1 MSSTK
6 RIFPVL
12 TVLFLG
18 YLGFSLA
25 IPLFPPLFM
34 DPAHRFLPDETTQG
48 MRRILL
54 GILFAMYPLGQFVGA
69 PLLGKLSD
77 KYGRKPVL
85 LISLIIVIPAYLGSA
100 FAVSFTLPVLLF
112 FSRFFSGLLEGN
124 IVIAQAAIADISED
138 TKAKTKNFGWLVS
151 LSSTAFFF
159 GPLIGGKLAD
169 STLVSW
175 FHFDTPFWGAAI
187 LTLIGYFIVLKLF
200 KETHPPD
207 SEVDVS
213 ARSITKSF
221 KEGLKFKGLRTI
233 YVANLFVFLA
243 IFFFLNFFTAYLVA
257 RFQLSVS
264 RLGEVN
270 AYLSIPFMIA
280 PIFFGMF
287 AKWWSSRQ
295 AMRMGSFCLCISY
308 LVFVLPPSPWAL
320 LITLLPLGFFQSMG
334 FAFPAL
340 MVSDK
345 VGKRVQ
351 GQALGTNQS
360 IQVFA
365 EAATALCGGFIMAL
379 GQTLPIYAAAI
390 CSIIAG
396 LILFIRPPQGV
407 PTSSGAS

>member
-6 RIFPVL
+6 RVFPVL

-34 DPAHRFLPDETTQG
+34 DPAHAFLPEETTQG

-77 KYGRKPVL
+77 KYGRKPIL
-85 LISLIIVIPAYLGSA
+85 LMSLIIVIPAYLGSA
-100 FAVSFTLPVLLF
+100 FSVAFTLPVLLF
-112 FSRFFSGLLEGN
+112 VSRLLSGLLEGN

-138 TKAKTKNFGWLVS
+138 AKAKTKNFGWLVS

-169 STLVSW
+169 SSLVSW

-187 LTLIGYFIVLKLF
+187 LTLFGILIVWKRF
-200 KETHPPD
+200 QETHPSDP
-207 SEVDVS
+207 EVDVS
-213 ARSITKSF
+213 IKAVTKSF
-221 KEGLKFKGLRTI
+221 TEGLKFKGLRTTYI
-233 YVANLFVFLA
+233 ANLFVFLA
-243 IFFFLNFFTAYLVA
+243 IFFYLNFFTAYLVA

-280 PIFFGMF
+280 PVFFGIF
-287 AKWWSSRQ
+287 ARWWTSRQ
-295 AMRMGSFCLCISY
+295 AMRMGCFCLCIAY
-308 LVFVLPPSPWAL
+308 LFFVIPASPWAL
-320 LITLLPLGFFQSMG
+320 LLTLLPLGFFQSMG

-340 MVSDK
+340 MVSDS
-345 VGKRVQ
+345 VSKRVQ

-365 EAATALCGGFIMAL
+365 EAATALCGGFIMAI
-379 GQTLPIYAAAI
+379 GATLPIYAAVI
-390 CSIIAG
+390 CSFIAG
-396 LILFIRPPQGV
+396 LILFIRQPKPPAASGS
-407 PTSSGAS
+407 TS